1 MSVSV
6 LVSVS
11 TKCFCVCLYNF
22 GKTSFILAQVTNAC
36 WYCDISR
43 VEYFLEFT
51 LRQSKP
57 TGTHISSPLLGVR
70 SAWAW
75 QRYCWHYVGFA
86 RMLEPAK
93 FGSFFVGK
101 EKRKGDLN
109 PLSTKPTKCSS
120 ALKKLIG
127 KGSVFLPTS
136 IGFDVSG
143 SLHLKLLHE
152 ASPKA
157 DFFIF
162 DNLS

>member
-11 TKCFCVCLYNF
+11 TKCFCICLNNF
-22 GKTSFILAQVTNAC
+22 RKTSFILAQVTNAC

-57 TGTHISSPLLGVR
+57 TGTQFLHLYLEFAVHGLGKAIAGITLVSR
-70 SAWAW
+70 E
-75 QRYCWHYVGFA
+75 CWNLQNSG
-86 RMLEPAK
+86 
-93 FGSFFVGK
+93 FFVGR
-101 EKRKGDLN
+101 EKRKGDLH

-120 ALKKLIG
+120 ALKKFVG

-136 IGFDVSG
+136 IGFDVWG
-143 SLHLKLLHE
+143 SLHLKLLHG

>member
-11 TKCFCVCLYNF
+11 TKCFCICLNNF
-22 GKTSFILAQVTNAC
+22 RKTSFILAQVTNAC

-70 SAWAW
+70 SAWAR
-75 QRYCWHYVGFA
+75 QSYCWHYVGFA

-93 FGSFFVGK
+93 FGFFRR
-101 EKRKGDLN
+101 KRKAQRW
-109 PLSTKPTKCSS
+109 SS
-120 ALKKLIG
+120 PFKHQTHKMFKRTQKIRWQRI
-127 KGSVFLPTS
+127 SVFT
-136 IGFDVSG
+136 DVYRIWCLG
-143 SLHLKLLHE
+143 LF
-152 ASPKA
+152 ASKTFTWSESKSW
-157 DFFIF
+157 FFYF
-162 DNLS
+162 W